1 MNKKLLIGLGCS
13 WTEGEG
19 GVPDYH
25 YVMNLRLKGKDTD
38 AVKKIENEN
47 SWVNVLAQDYI
58 GNCDSI
64 NLGSRGNGNRAAARY
79 LYLNNA
85 NLQSYEK
92 VIVIFMLSG
101 LERFDVIDPYPSP
114 EHNPVKFFTLW
125 PNNTTK
131 TYRWYL
137 KNLYSEKAAYWET
150 FFNILEVQ
158 TFCKAHNL
166 EFVFC
171 NSFVKDLKLDY
182 KKYIKKQIDL
192 VNWDRLINHDIGY
205 TSFLDKI
212 IKEDNKCP
220 EELWYEYYTAL
231 KNPTK
236 YLTPCIH
243 PTIEGYRLIAS
254 EIYNWLN
261 YKKIL

>member
-13 WTEGEG
+13 WTQGEG
-19 GVPDYH
+19 GFPDYH
-25 YVMNLRLKGKDTD
+25 YIMDLRRKEKYDID
-38 AVKKIENEN
+38 IKKLENYY

-101 LERFDVIDPYPSP
+101 LARFDVVDSDPSKTDK
-114 EHNPVKFFTLW
+114 PVNFFTLW

-131 TYRWYL
+131 SYRWYA
-137 KNLYSEKAAYWET
+137 KNMYSENAAYWDT
-150 FFNILEVQ
+150 FFSILEVQ

-171 NSFVKDLKLDY
+171 NSFDDDLKLDY

-192 VNWDRLINHDIGY
+192 VNWNRFIHHDVEY
-205 TSFLDKI
+205 SSFLKKI
-212 IKEDNKCP
+212 VEKEKRCKCSM
-220 EELWYEYYTAL
+220 WYEYYTKL
-231 KNPTK
+231 QNPTT

-243 PTIEGYRLIAS
+243 PTIAGYRLIAS